1 MTKRKIT
8 IIIGL
13 VVLAGSIML
22 FNILSSGP
30 AEEEQLISNS
40 VSAVGVP
47 VIVANPSSINT
58 QIHFTGRVIPKD
70 RLELYAEVSGT
81 LASGDKP
88 FKSGTKF
95 SKGEVLM
102 NIDEREQKQAV
113 LNQKSQ
119 FQSLLA
125 QTLADINLD
134 YTSEYDSWSNYLSEM
149 DINNELKPLP
159 ISNNRSFNLFIN
171 GRGINASYYAIKQ
184 NEVRLSKHTIKA
196 PYDGVLTE
204 STIDSGTLVR
214 ANQRVGEFIK
224 TGSHEIEASINASER
239 FFISVGDIVQVS
251 IEGSNSQILSAKIDR
266 INSKID
272 PSTQTLL
279 TYLEIK
285 GDNILSG
292 QYVSGSISGR
302 SFDNAQKIASK
313 SLVRNDKVFLSKN
326 SVATLHQIKVLVTG
340 SDSIIVQGLELGD
353 LIIDEFRDA
362 AFEGTSVIPIK
373 N

>member
-13 VVLAGSIML
+13 VVFAGSIIL
-22 FNILSSGP
+22 FNILASGP
-30 AEEEQLISNS
+30 AEEEQLISNNIT
-40 VSAVGVP
+40 AVGVP
-47 VIVANPSSINT
+47 VIVANPSSINSK
-58 QIHFTGRVIPKD
+58 IHFTGRVIPKD
-70 RLELYAEVSGT
+70 RLELFAEVFGILENGT
-81 LASGDKP
+81 KS

-95 SKGEVLM
+95 YKDDVLM
-102 NIDEREQKQAV
+102 KIDDREQKQAV

-125 QTLADINLD
+125 KTLADISLD
-134 YTSEYDSWSNYLSEM
+134 YANEYDAWSNYLSEM
-149 DINNELKPLP
+149 DINNDLKSLP
-159 ISNNRSFNLFIN
+159 TSENRSFNLFIN

-184 NEVRLSKHTIKA
+184 NEVRLSKHTIIA

-224 TGSHEIEASINASER
+224 TGSYEIEASINADER
-239 FFISVGDIVQVS
+239 FFIRVGDIVQIT

-272 PSTQTLL
+272 PTTQTLL

-292 QYVSGSISGR
+292 QYVSGNIKGR

-326 SVATLHQIKVLVTG
+326 SIATIHPIKVLVTG
-340 SDSIIVQGLELGD
+340 SDSIIVQGLKLGD

-362 AFEGTSVIPIK
+362 AFEGTKVVPLK